1 MLISVGRR
9 GVYVISVHR
18 RVGGFR
24 TVSLSMSSKNE
35 YFNILLRWEYYF
47 VTMTIIRANQP

>member
-35 YFNILLRWEYYF
+35 YFDILRWEYYF
-47 VTMTIIRANQP
+47 VTMTIIRAN